1 VSAHLVE
8 NESLPFGDPFGQ
20 RVRRWVRRR
29 DVRNVMLIWLV
40 LTVLLVLFSFV
51 PARIMGPPAS
61 PTKAAVENTM
71 TVFTL
76 AASPVAALVW
86 SIAIYSVIGWRHRG
100 PEPPTQDGPALRS
113 HGLNTVLWV
122 GLSSVLCLFLL
133 IWGFAETTAVASA
146 STEPLV
152 VDVTGQQW
160 VWTFSYP
167 EQEGIPETGIETD
180 QLYLP
185 VNRPVVFHV
194 TSEDVVHSFWVVQ
207 MGIKVD
213 ANPGQVT
220 QTSVTPTRL
229 GTFDVRCA
237 ELCGLLHADME
248 TSVHVLNAQDFQS
261 WLRSNPSGS
270 NASGSNGTG
279 G

>member
-1 VSAHLVE
+1 MSAELIRDE
-8 NESLPFGDPFGQ
+8 ELPFGNPLGQ
-20 RVRRWVRRR
+20 RVRRWTRRR
-29 DVRNVMLIWLV
+29 EVRGVLMLWVV

-51 PARIMGPPAS
+51 PARIMGVPAS
-61 PTKAAVENTM
+61 PTKQAVEDTM

-86 SIAIYSVIGWRHRG
+86 AVAIYSVIGWRQRG
-100 PEPPTQDGPALRS
+100 PGPPTEDGPAIRN
-113 HGLNTVLWV
+113 HGLTTVLWV

-133 IWGFAETTAVASA
+133 IWGIAETQAVASS
-146 STEPLV
+146 STGPLV
-152 VDVTGQQW
+152 VNVTGQQW

-167 EQEGIPETGIETD
+167 RQGDIETD

-185 VNRPVVFHV
+185 VNQPVVFHV
-194 TSEDVVHSFWVVQ
+194 KSDDVVHSFWVVQ

-220 QTSVTPTRL
+220 QATVTPTRL

-248 TSVHVLNAQDFQS
+248 TSVHVVSAQDFQS
-261 WLRSNPSGS
+261 WLRSN
-270 NASGSNGTG
+270 GTG

>member
-1 VSAHLVE
+1 VTADLVE

-20 RVRRWVRRR
+20 RVRRWMRRR
-29 DVRNVMLIWLV
+29 DVRSVLLIWLV

-61 PTKAAVENTM
+61 PTKQAVEDTM
-71 TVFTL
+71 TTFTL

-86 SIAIYSVIGWRHRG
+86 AVAIYSIIGWRHRG
-100 PEPPTQDGPALRS
+100 EGPPPTDGPALRS

-133 IWGFAETTAVASA
+133 IWGFAETQAVASS
-146 STEPLV
+146 STQPLV
-152 VDVTGQQW
+152 VNVTGQQW

-167 EQEGIPETGIETD
+167 PQNGIAPGGIETD

-185 VNRPVVFHV
+185 VDRPVIFHV
-194 TSEDVVHSFWVVQ
+194 KSDDVVHSFWIVQ

-213 ANPGQVT
+213 ANPGHVT
-220 QTSVTPTRL
+220 ETAVTPTRL

-248 TSVHVLNAQDFQS
+248 TSVHVVDAQDFQS
-261 WLRSNPSGS
+261 WLRSNATGPTGSG
-270 NASGSNGTG
+270 G
-279 G
+279 

>member
-1 VSAHLVE
+1 MTADLAR

-20 RVRRWVRRR
+20 RLRRWSRRR
-29 DVRNVMLIWLV
+29 DVRSVLLIWVV

-61 PTKAAVENTM
+61 PTKQAVEDTM

-86 SIAIYSVIGWRHRG
+86 SIAIYSLIGWRHHG
-100 PEPPTQDGPALRS
+100 PDAPLEDGPAMRS

-122 GLSSVLCLFLL
+122 GVSSVLCLFLL
-133 IWGFAETTAVASA
+133 IWGFAETQAIASSA
-146 STEPLV
+146 TQPLV
-152 VDVTGQQW
+152 VNVTGQQW
-160 VWTFSYP
+160 IWTFSYP
-167 EQEGIPETGIETD
+167 QQGNIETD

-185 VNRPVVFHV
+185 VDQPVIFHV
-194 TSEDVVHSFWVVQ
+194 TSDDVVHSFWVVQ

-213 ANPGQVT
+213 ANPGHTT
-220 QTSVTPTRL
+220 QAAVTPTRL

-248 TSVHVLNAQDFQS
+248 TSVHVVNAQDFQS
-261 WLRSNPSGS
+261 WLR
-270 NASGSNGTG
+270 ANGTG